1 MDHSTILAKLLPNSK
16 RSTGHCRR
24 RCRCRRRC
32 PCRVR
37 PTYGVREQELFR
49 FRIVL
54 PDRKN
59 SAKDMAF
66 CPTESFHTAA
76 QGREHAA
83 LLALLKL
90 QEDQPLE
97 RKLPEPYK

>member
-1 MDHSTILAKLLPNSK
+1 MF
-16 RSTGHCRR
+16 RS
-24 RCRCRRRC
+24 
-32 PCRVR
+32 
-37 PTYGVREQELFR
+37 Q
-49 FRIVL
+49 IVI

-59 SAKDMAF
+59 SAKDLHF
-66 CPTESFHTAA
+66 LPTVSFSTAA
-76 QGREHAA
+76 QAKEHAA

>member
-1 MDHSTILAKLLPNSK
+1 MYTTHT
-16 RSTGHCRR
+16 
-24 RCRCRRRC
+24 
-32 PCRVR
+32 
-37 PTYGVREQELFR
+37 RETAARKQGLFR
-49 FRIVL
+49 FRIVV

>member
-1 MDHSTILAKLLPNSK
+1 MPFSLAAPLNPFESLLDVASTVERLPL
-16 RSTGHCRR
+16 T
-24 RCRCRRRC
+24 
-32 PCRVR
+32 
-37 PTYGVREQELFR
+37 QETFR
-49 FRIVL
+49 YRLVV

-66 CPTESFHTAA
+66 STTDSFDTAA
-76 QGREHAA
+76 QARENAA

-90 QEDQPLE
+90 QTDQPLE

>member
-1 MDHSTILAKLLPNSK
+1 MCLFKHRA
-16 RSTGHCRR
+16 RA
-24 RCRCRRRC
+24 
-32 PCRVR
+32 R
-37 PTYGVREQELFR
+37 PHATHTERAQGLFR
-49 FRIVL
+49 FRIVV

-66 CPTESFHTAA
+66 CPTESFDTAA

>member
-1 MDHSTILAKLLPNSK
+1 MVYCTRPLVPPVLSSSADWLLLFVC
-16 RSTGHCRR
+16 GHALK
-24 RCRCRRRC
+24 
-32 PCRVR
+32 
-37 PTYGVREQELFR
+37 GLFR

>member
-1 MDHSTILAKLLPNSK
+1 MFVVGRFL
-16 RSTGHCRR
+16 
-24 RCRCRRRC
+24 
-32 PCRVR
+32 
-37 PTYGVREQELFR
+37 YGPRKQGLFR

>member
-1 MDHSTILAKLLPNSK
+1 MHHLGKVVPGRLDTTTTFSFFSTDQ
-16 RSTGHCRR
+16 G
-24 RCRCRRRC
+24 
-32 PCRVR
+32 
-37 PTYGVREQELFR
+37 LFR

-59 SAKDMAF
+59 NAKDMAF

>member
-1 MDHSTILAKLLPNSK
+1 M
-16 RSTGHCRR
+16 
-24 RCRCRRRC
+24 
-32 PCRVR
+32 
-37 PTYGVREQELFR
+37 
-49 FRIVL
+49 L

-66 CPTESFHTAA
+66 CPTESSHTAA

-97 RKLPEPYK
+97 RKLPEPYKWGRSTVAVVPAACVVYCFVLQKLHALYMLRSFF

>member
-1 MDHSTILAKLLPNSK
+1 MLLCANPPTRPPTNGYFYTRAPRTAR
-16 RSTGHCRR
+16 RS
-24 RCRCRRRC
+24 
-32 PCRVR
+32 PC
-37 PTYGVREQELFR
+37 TQGLFR

>member
-1 MDHSTILAKLLPNSK
+1 MAKIVN
-16 RSTGHCRR
+16 
-24 RCRCRRRC
+24 
-32 PCRVR
+32 RVLV
-37 PTYGVREQELFR
+37 TVAVAVAVAVAYGLRGAREQELFR